1 MNLDIL
7 WTSEAIETF
16 DAIIFHLQHHWSESV
31 AKKFVQT
38 AEKKLSNI
46 SKHPYIFKASALKPS
61 VRKAPISKNC
71 SLFYEVQSNQIVLLF
86 FWDNRQEQGL

>member
-46 SKHPYIFKASALKPS
+46 I
-61 VRKAPISKNC
+61 
-71 SLFYEVQSNQIVLLF
+71 
-86 FWDNRQEQGL
+86 